1 MVARVAST
9 SLVSNSPLRC
19 SAHTCSSRSGGT
31 VSVIVTSFPPLAEK
45 RTGDHHAVHFGRALA
60 DAAHSGLAV
69 PALEGELLADAVAAV
84 DLHRG
89 VDHAAEHLARIELGD
104 GGLDPGILAAV
115 SLPRAVPGEPARRAQ
130 LDLGVGQHPLDRLAL
145 GEQRPER
152 GALLGV

>member
-19 SAHTCSSRSGGT
+19 SAQTCSSRSGRT

-89 VDHAAEHLARIELGD
+89 VDHASEHLARIELSD
-104 GGLDPGILAAV
+104 GGLDPPGR
-115 SLPRAVPGEPARRAQ
+115 SGSPPESRSPRTRHRWGLPRCGWCGSGSP
-130 LDLGVGQHPLDRLAL
+130 
-145 GEQRPER
+145 
-152 GALLGV
+152 